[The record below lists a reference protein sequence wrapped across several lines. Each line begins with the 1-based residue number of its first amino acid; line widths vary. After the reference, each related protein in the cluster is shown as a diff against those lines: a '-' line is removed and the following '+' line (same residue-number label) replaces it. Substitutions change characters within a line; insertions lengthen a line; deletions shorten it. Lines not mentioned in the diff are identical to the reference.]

1 MEQDENMGETVG
13 TMVTALAWVSRGF
26 AKPMLEGYEPSAKEL
41 SKHQKLQQKI
51 SKGNKEKDLS
61 KLTKQV
67 EENLEQMD
75 IDGDSEDDGLD
86 APIFTPE
93 LAALK
98 AKETGQEYFDD
109 EEMDGEAADGA

>member
-1 MEQDENMGETVG
+1 
-13 TMVTALAWVSRGF
+13 
-26 AKPMLEGYEPSAKEL
+26 
-41 SKHQKLQQKI
+41 
-51 SKGNKEKDLS
+51 
-61 KLTKQV
+61 
-67 EENLEQMD
+67 MD

-98 AKETGQEYFDD
+98 AKETGQEYVDD